1 MVVCLI
7 VTLVICLVGSLV
19 VCVGCGRFNMC
30 VCLATDVWWLPYI
43 LSMMEI
49 LMTKSLMKL
58 MMLVIILDIMMIIM
72 KNYPF
77 SETRYGRG
85 DLKRGFQRSRLR
97 WSRWSGT
104 LWWIIRKGHD
114 LIDLSDISCI
124 HHPHPHLDR
133 CHNDNV
139 KSTIAFI
146 KSLNIVKISAGPA
159 DP

>member
-1 MVVCLI
+1 MSFSLSSWNTDDDGGDGDGDIDDQVSDE
-7 VTLVICLVGSLV
+7 TDDVG
-19 VCVGCGRFNMC
+19 
-30 VCLATDVWWLPYI
+30 DYPW
-43 LSMMEI
+43 
-49 LMTKSLMKL
+49 
-58 MMLVIILDIMMIIM
+58 ILDVMKIIM